1 MRLDLD
7 TEIRYP
13 GGERAGVLR
22 RVILDADNEVSQV
35 VMATDDL
42 ISRNVLVPISL
53 LAEDA
58 GGVMTILASPE
69 EMDALE
75 DYTEERVPAAPDE
88 WEINDNYVPGSDVFP
103 ATLLEP
109 IIPVTTESNVSE
121 AAVALRQGTTVS
133 CLDGPWGQVDE
144 VLVDESG
151 RAYGFIGRPDAP
163 DEFDRV
169 VPIELVQRADSE
181 NVLLNCTIADLPTY
195 TQETIDEHE
204 EPELH

>member
-7 TEIRYP
+7 TEIRYQS
-13 GGERAGVLR
+13 GERAGVLR
-22 RVILDADNEVSQV
+22 RVILDANNDVSQV
-35 VMATDDL
+35 VMATDGL

-58 GGVMTILASPE
+58 GGVMTIVASPDE
-69 EMDALE
+69 IDALE

-88 WEINDNYVPGSDVFP
+88 WEINDDYVPGSDVFP
-103 ATLLEP
+103 GTLLEP
-109 IIPVTTESNVSE
+109 LIPVAMESNVTEGAIS
-121 AAVALRQGTTVS
+121 LRQGTIVN

-144 VLVDESG
+144 VLVDETG
-151 RAYGFIGRPDAP
+151 RAYGFIARPDAS

-169 VPIELVQRADSE
+169 VPIELVQQADGE